1 MLSYLALSAL
11 LIQLTESFR
20 SLLPSDYD
28 FTFVDGP
35 TTCKPEVAI
44 AKVYPGPYLCWY
56 RTPTT
61 ESVTAA
67 HHHVKSI
74 MAENGSFD
82 GIMGFSQV
90 SFTRSVPSVSYEA
103 LILTNLAVRAPQS
116 RCR

>member
-1 MLSYLALSAL
+1 MLSYLGLSAL
-11 LIQLTESFR
+11 LTQLTESFR

-35 TTCKPEVAI
+35 TTCKPDGAI

-67 HHHVKSI
+67 HRHVKSI
-74 MAENGSFD
+74 MAEKGPFD

-90 SFTRSVPSVSYEA
+90 SLTESVPSFSYQA
-103 LILTNLAVRAPQS
+103 RVLTNLTVREPQLQY
-116 RCR
+116 R